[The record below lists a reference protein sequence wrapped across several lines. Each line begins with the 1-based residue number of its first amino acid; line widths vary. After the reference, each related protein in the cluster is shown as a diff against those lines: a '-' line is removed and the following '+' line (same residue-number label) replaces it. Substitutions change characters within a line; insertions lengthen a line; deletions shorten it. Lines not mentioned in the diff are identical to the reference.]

1 MCFQSRLPSAGDPMQ
16 SGRGRVGGGGVVYS
30 KSLFP
35 EKILLLYHSVDPT
48 GSQTVSRVSP
58 FLYNTALE
66 TRLTLGAVE
75 CHSAAGPS
83 LLSFHLD
90 KTEPLTD
97 SEGK

>member
-1 MCFQSRLPSAGDPMQ
+1 MCPFKVSCRVQAIPCKAA
-16 SGRGRVGGGGVVYS
+16 GRVGMEEVGYS

-75 CHSAAGPS
+75 CHSAAG
-83 LLSFHLD
+83 
-90 KTEPLTD
+90 
-97 SEGK
+97 

>member
-1 MCFQSRLPSAGDPMQ
+1 MLQIKKLVYLWNAGVSHVSFQSELPSASHPMQ
-16 SGRGRVGGGGVVYS
+16 SGWGVGLEEVGYS

-35 EKILLLYHSVDPT
+35 EKTLLLYHSVDPT

-75 CHSAAGPS
+75 CHSAAG
-83 LLSFHLD
+83 
-90 KTEPLTD
+90 
-97 SEGK
+97 

>member
-1 MCFQSRLPSAGDPMQ
+1 MERWSESCVLSKRAAECKRSHAEWPGGWRLGE
-16 SGRGRVGGGGVVYS
+16 VGYS

-75 CHSAAGPS
+75 CHSAAG
-83 LLSFHLD
+83 
-90 KTEPLTD
+90 
-97 SEGK
+97 